1 MYTRFSVSDASL
13 TERFTLT
20 FADDKVYTDE
30 DQVARHDNT
39 LEKVRDLASMMIGSE
54 VDLRI

>member
-1 MYTRFSVSDASL
+1 MISVSDASL
-13 TERFTLT
+13 TERYTPI

-39 LEKVRDLASMMIGSE
+39 LEKVRDLASLMIGSE